1 MTKQEISSVPS
12 QRYNLESAIHSEDD
26 MLGCMPNVNKTVAHW
41 MVCPNLATFAM
52 VLIFAELLAGYV
64 TVTVTLYYLP

>member
-1 MTKQEISSVPS
+1 
-12 QRYNLESAIHSEDD
+12 
-26 MLGCMPNVNKTVAHW
+26 